1 MGGGEMLTFDR
12 SVFCVML
19 TCTTVTFLSNF
30 TFAQKPQG
38 NPDSVEQDTIVRG
51 VEMETRISTRRAMK
65 VAGLVLP
72 EKMEPYVLQLWIKL
86 NTKIASI
93 PNQVNPHV
101 LYGIYKGERV
111 GDKVHY
117 TYMVGIEVK
126 EAQVLPE
133 GVSLWE
139 IPSSECAVFSPRGH
153 IGNVVQMYK
162 HIRVWF
168 QTSEYEPRD
177 EGYILEVYNTQQEL
191 NENYVIEMWK
201 ELK

>member
-1 MGGGEMLTFDR
+1 MVTFDR
-12 SVFCVML
+12 SVFYMI
-19 TCTTVTFLSNF
+19 VTFTMVIFLSNF
-30 TFAQKPQG
+30 TFAEKPQSD
-38 NPDSVEQDTIVRG
+38 PESVEQDTVVKG
-51 VEMETRISTRRAMK
+51 VEMETKISTRRAMK

-72 EKMEPYVLQLWIKL
+72 EKMEPYFLQLWIKL

-126 EAQVLPE
+126 DAQALPE
-133 GVSLWE
+133 GVSLRE
-139 IPSSECAVFSPRGH
+139 IPSSECVVFFPRGH

-162 HIRVWF
+162 HIREWF

-191 NENYVIEMWK
+191 NENYVVEMWK